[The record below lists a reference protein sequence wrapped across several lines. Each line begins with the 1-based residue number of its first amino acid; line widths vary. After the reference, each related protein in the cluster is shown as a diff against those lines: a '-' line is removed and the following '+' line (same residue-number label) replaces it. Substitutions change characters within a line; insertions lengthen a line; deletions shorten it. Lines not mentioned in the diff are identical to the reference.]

1 MTQQV
6 CILCHAPVPEG
17 RVEFLVDSGRPMICL
32 GCSTESPRLALMDYS
47 HKTAPSLVVIG
58 GNKEQVRMA
67 KRAFRRAR

>member
-1 MTQQV
+1 MNHCKVCNSPICQDRAEFLLEAGRPFV
-6 CILCHAPVPEG
+6 CI
-17 RVEFLVDSGRPMICL
+17 
-32 GCSTESPRLALMDYS
+32 GCSTETPSLALMDYS